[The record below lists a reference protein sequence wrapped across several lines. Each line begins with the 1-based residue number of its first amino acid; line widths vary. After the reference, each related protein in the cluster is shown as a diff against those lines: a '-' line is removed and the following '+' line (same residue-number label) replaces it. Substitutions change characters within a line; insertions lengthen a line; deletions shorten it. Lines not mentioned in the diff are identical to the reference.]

1 MPKTLVMPREYIW
14 LVRQLRLIAGLT
26 LARVPL
32 LTSSRRDTCTI
43 DSTEY
48 SLKLGRPFLTP
59 TIHGTP

>member
-1 MPKTLVMPREYIW
+1 MPRVYIW

-26 LARVPL
+26 LAKVPL
-32 LTSSRRDTCTI
+32 LTSSLRDTCTI

-48 SLKLGRPFLTP
+48 SLKLGKPFFAP